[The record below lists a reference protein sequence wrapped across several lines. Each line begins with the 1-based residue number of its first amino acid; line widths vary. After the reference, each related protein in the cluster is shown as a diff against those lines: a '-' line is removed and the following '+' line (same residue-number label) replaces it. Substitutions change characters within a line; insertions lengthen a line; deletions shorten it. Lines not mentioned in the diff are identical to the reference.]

1 MIIVLIESKT
11 TVPNKMMT
19 TAVETATRTQEQMMT
34 MTITHMKTL
43 ILEILIQKTLIQ
55 ETLIQKTL
63 ILSLQIREGEILEP
77 DTRTLMEEMMDMEGT
92 KIPMQELET
101 LMDEEEILMEE
112 EVILIRKLRIRM
124 EEGGIVI
131 PRREILLQGEGIVM
145 LGEEIVMEGEERLM
159 DGNLLMIGLG
169 GIMMLGMIEV
179 TQPKIHTTI
188 VTTPTRTTQQGTTS
202 PPTTTGTHTTRA
214 PVEQTQDTTTTK
226 LGPTNK
232 TTVATTTTRSKDLK
246 AKPRRQSKSRTLQAG
261 RVLSYLA
268 KLINMYKDMKLVVTK
283 KNASKLFPLLPEKFD
298 LTVSEAEKTLIV
310 GHALTFETDLQVVKK
325 FLNFLPKIQQISII
339 GVNQQ
344 ISGKILNQF
353 IVEYYRILD
362 KLQSKL
368 DISTKYIENSIS
380 SHIYKFRDDVIG
392 KFIMNPTKHS
402 MMGVEIEA
410 WSQNTHLSAEL
421 GRSLLETIYYR
432 YLRGLKVDIK
442 FTEVHTK
449 LIALILAIIKSQP
462 SIIQENNS
470 VVIDVFKITF
480 KLANKF
486 VNKKTGSKKLFSVCI
501 DFQFYSL
508 TFHKFLEENLKDFNL
523 KSVYGKY
530 PSINCWAYYS
540 LQLLQLLNVNILIEI
555 LEMLNSYL
563 PELDENYA
571 YHLTMSY
578 LDLIKSC
585 QIYLKEFSDK
595 LLMLSIEY
603 ARTYPKCLELFKMKI
618 NSLPNYIKDDA
629 KWAYVY
635 LKLSDEEVPKVIIDS
650 FKNLQSR
657 EEALH
662 VFRVLSNVI
671 PTCDYNEL
679 ELILNELS
687 KITLNYE
694 IIEFVAECVKILM
707 KKHQKIDLFNTLDDV
722 YEKIVLMVK
731 VLANKAKEIRPN
743 KLLNKFW
750 MFLTHFL
757 IQTGRSFECLASEMK
772 TIARVTVWEYTK
784 VSISSNQSN
793 LHKVKQKLSQGF
805 GFSAKDGYI
814 ELLNVLVNCVILG
827 FQYDCDGFLED
838 CLNSSLPT
846 AIQDI
851 ILSSYFEHLKQQ
863 VYDQDRISNDIKFL
877 IFYLALN
884 EKRDFIEALLNS
896 DTISRLH
903 SCYSYQ
909 FIHCLSSS
917 PLLIFSLNILG
928 VSSLN
933 HQGEN
938 QLHHTSQTISI
949 SNPTKFFKFFLKF
962 MQKALSHS
970 LIVSRNET
978 LLSFSKFLESSNN
991 SPEDKFSVNFFYKTC
1006 EIYQRKK
1013 VNAKI
1018 FYDLLGFHKWFNKI
1032 QNRLLAENK
1041 KKSKGGSIGKKVGKE
1056 GARKERKS
1064 NLANGMKEVQRVTG
1078 FYLEYSGSGKKFKD
1092 LIDGN
1097 LKGFEFAFELSLF
1110 IESVFESKEKRSL
1123 GFDEKLMILSG
1134 IIANNPKETGNIY
1147 SVFHILL
1154 VKYLQIVYDPVF
1166 EEPQNL
1172 DYQYEINLEARK
1184 KPILSDEFIESLI
1197 KFMEN
1202 QLNLCVLQKK
1212 PEICLLSKTFESLLN
1227 NTHLRRPLTILNLS
1241 ELTLKISHPIHN
1253 LPNSHLLYSK
1263 TVSALFRINKPS
1275 YCPNSDLLKKY
1286 LKLMKVNFK

>member
-1 MIIVLIESKT
+1 
-11 TVPNKMMT
+11 
-19 TAVETATRTQEQMMT
+19 
-34 MTITHMKTL
+34 
-43 ILEILIQKTLIQ
+43 
-55 ETLIQKTL
+55 
-63 ILSLQIREGEILEP
+63 
-77 DTRTLMEEMMDMEGT
+77 
-92 KIPMQELET
+92 
-101 LMDEEEILMEE
+101 
-112 EVILIRKLRIRM
+112 
-124 EEGGIVI
+124 
-131 PRREILLQGEGIVM
+131 
-145 LGEEIVMEGEERLM
+145 
-159 DGNLLMIGLG
+159 
-169 GIMMLGMIEV
+169 
-179 TQPKIHTTI
+179 
-188 VTTPTRTTQQGTTS
+188 
-202 PPTTTGTHTTRA
+202 
-214 PVEQTQDTTTTK
+214 
-226 LGPTNK
+226 
-232 TTVATTTTRSKDLK
+232 
-246 AKPRRQSKSRTLQAG
+246 
-261 RVLSYLA
+261 
-268 KLINMYKDMKLVVTK
+268 
-283 KNASKLFPLLPEKFD
+283 
-298 LTVSEAEKTLIV
+298 
-310 GHALTFETDLQVVKK
+310 
-325 FLNFLPKIQQISII
+325 
-339 GVNQQ
+339 
-344 ISGKILNQF
+344 
-353 IVEYYRILD
+353 
-362 KLQSKL
+362 
-368 DISTKYIENSIS
+368 
-380 SHIYKFRDDVIG
+380 
-392 KFIMNPTKHS
+392 
-402 MMGVEIEA
+402 
-410 WSQNTHLSAEL
+410 
-421 GRSLLETIYYR
+421 
-432 YLRGLKVDIK
+432 
-442 FTEVHTK
+442 
-449 LIALILAIIKSQP
+449 
-462 SIIQENNS
+462 
-470 VVIDVFKITF
+470 
-480 KLANKF
+480 
-486 VNKKTGSKKLFSVCI
+486 
-501 DFQFYSL
+501 
-508 TFHKFLEENLKDFNL
+508 
-523 KSVYGKY
+523 
-530 PSINCWAYYS
+530 
-540 LQLLQLLNVNILIEI
+540 
-555 LEMLNSYL
+555 MLNSYL
-563 PELDENYA
+563 PEIDENYA

-603 ARTYPKCLELFKMKI
+603 ARSYPRCLELFKMKI

-731 VLANKAKEIRPN
+731 VLANKAKDIRPN

-750 MFLTHFL
+750 IFLAHFL
-757 IQTGRSFECLASEMK
+757 IQTGRNFDCLANEMK
-772 TIARVTVWEYTK
+772 IIARVTVWESTK
-784 VSISSNQSN
+784 VSISFNQSN

-805 GFSAKDGYI
+805 AFTAKDGYI
-814 ELLNVLVNCVILG
+814 ELLNVFVNCVILG

-851 ILSSYFEHLKQQ
+851 ILSSYFEHLKRQ

-896 DTISRLH
+896 DSISRLR

-933 HQGEN
+933 QQGDN
-938 QLHHTSQTISI
+938 LLHHTNQTISI
-949 SNPTKFFKFFLKF
+949 SNPSKFFKFFLKF

-978 LLSFSKFLESSNN
+978 LLSFSKFLEGSNN
-991 SPEDKFSVNFFYKTC
+991 SPEDKYSVKFFYKTC
-1006 EIYQRKK
+1006 EIYRRKK

-1032 QNRLLAENK
+1032 QNRLIAESK
-1041 KKSKGGSIGKKVGKE
+1041 KKSQGGSLGSVGIGGSLGSVGSAAGKLGKDRTGKKRSSHV
-1056 GARKERKS
+1056 AR
-1064 NLANGMKEVQRVTG
+1064 GMKEVQTVTG
-1078 FYLEYSGSGKKFKD
+1078 FYLEYSGIGKKFQD

-1097 LKGFEFAFELSLF
+1097 LKGFEFSSGLSLF
-1110 IESVFESKEKRSL
+1110 IESIFALNEKTGL

-1134 IIANNPKETGNIY
+1134 IVANNPKETGSIY
-1147 SVFHILL
+1147 AVFHILMA
-1154 VKYLQIVYDPVF
+1154 KYLQIVYDPVF
-1166 EEPQNL
+1166 EAPQNL
-1172 DYQYEINLEARK
+1172 DFQYEISLEVRK
-1184 KPILSDEFIESLI
+1184 KPLLSDELIESLI

-1202 QLNLCVLQKK
+1202 QLNLCVLQRK

-1227 NTHLRRPLTILNLS
+1227 DTHLRRPLTVLNLC

-1275 YCPNSDLLKKY
+1275 YCPNSNLLKKY
-1286 LKLMKVNFK
+1286 LKLMKVKLK